1 VGHCRVNYQIFQ
13 ELAMPE
19 AVVVATARSP
29 IGRAFK
35 GSLTSIRPDNLT
47 AAMVSAALA
56 KVPQVDP
63 AQISDLILGCG
74 LPGGEQG
81 YNMARVVAVML
92 GYDSLP
98 GTTIT
103 RYCSSSLQSTRM
115 AYHAI
120 KAGEGDI
127 YISAGVECVSRFGKG
142 SSDGMPDTKN
152 PVFAD
157 AEARAAGMEKGGFT
171 WNDPREDGN
180 IPDIYIAMGQTA
192 ENVAQLRGVSRAEQ
206 DEFGVRSQNL
216 AEKAL
221 ADGFWQRDITPVTLP
236 DGKVV
241 SADDGPRAGTTLEK
255 ISQLQ
260 PVFRP
265 DGTVTAGNCCPLNDG
280 AAAVVVMS
288 DTKAAELGITPLA
301 RIVSTGLT
309 ALSPEIMGLGP
320 VGASQQALARAGMT
334 IDDVDLV
341 EINEAFA
348 AQVIP
353 SYTELG
359 IDIDKLNVH
368 GGAIAV
374 GHPFGMTGAR
384 ITSTLING
392 LQFRDKAI
400 GLETMCV
407 GGGQGMA
414 MIFERLS

>member
-1 VGHCRVNYQIFQ
+1 
-13 ELAMPE
+13 MPE

-35 GSLTSIRPDNLT
+35 GSLTSIRPDDLT
-47 AAMVSAALA
+47 VQMIAAALA
-56 KVPQVDP
+56 KVPQIDP
-63 AQISDLILGCG
+63 AEIGDLILGCG

-92 GYDSLP
+92 GYDTLP

-127 YISAGVECVSRFGKG
+127 YISAGVETVSRFAKG
-142 SSDGMPDTKN
+142 SSDGAPDTKN

-157 AEARAAGMEKGGFT
+157 AEARAGEMGKGGFS
-171 WNDPREDGN
+171 WHDPRADGQ

-192 ENVAQLRGVSRAEQ
+192 ENVAQLRGITRAEQ

-221 ADGFWQRDITPVTLP
+221 ADGFWQRDITPITLP
-236 DGKVV
+236 DGTVV
-241 SADDGPRAGTTLEK
+241 SADDGPRPGTSLEK
-255 ISQLQ
+255 VSQLQ

-280 AAAVVVMS
+280 AAAVILMS

-320 VGASQQALARAGMT
+320 VGASRQALARAGMT

-353 SYTELG
+353 SYNDLG
-359 IDIDKLNVH
+359 IDVDKLNVN

-384 ITSTLING
+384 ITSTLLNG
-392 LQFRDKAI
+392 LQFREKSI